1 MLNILSCKVRE
12 SKYFSILPDE
22 AADISNKGHLSVVI
36 RFVDSEK
43 NIREEF
49 VGFYLCEGGTACN

>member
-1 MLNILSCKVRE
+1 MITTVGKCISNNLSREVRE
-12 SKYFSILPDE
+12 SKYLSILADE
-22 AADISNKGHLSVVI
+22 AADISNKEHLSVVI

-49 VGFYLCEGGTACN
+49 VGF